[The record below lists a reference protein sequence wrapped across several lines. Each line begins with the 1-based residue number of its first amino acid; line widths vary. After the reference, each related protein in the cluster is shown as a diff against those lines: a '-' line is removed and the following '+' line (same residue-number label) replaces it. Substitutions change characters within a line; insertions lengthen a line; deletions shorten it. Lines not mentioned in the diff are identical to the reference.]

1 MKILT
6 AVFAAAA
13 LTIALPTLADDA
25 VLVKNKCNVC
35 HDATAKK
42 VGPSWKDVNA
52 KNKDIATVVKDA
64 VTNGSMGKFGKIPM
78 PKQPNAVADIA
89 ALAKAIESHK

>member
-13 LTIALPTLADDA
+13 LTIAAPSMADDA
-25 VLVKNKCNVC
+25 LKACAAC

-42 VGPSWKDVNA
+42 IGPSWKDVNA
-52 KNKDIATVVKDA
+52 KVGAKLGDVVKEVLA
-64 VTNGSMGKFGKIPM
+64 KGSKGVYGKIPM
-78 PKQPNAVADIA
+78 PPQPKSVADADAIT
-89 ALAKAIESHK
+89 KAIASHK

>member
-13 LTIALPTLADDA
+13 LTIAAPSMADDTLKA
-25 VLVKNKCNVC
+25 CAAC

-42 VGPSWKDVNA
+42 VGPTWKDINA
-52 KNKDIATVVKDA
+52 KNKDVAAAVKTA
-64 VTNGSMGKFGKIPM
+64 IETGSKGKYGKIPM
-78 PKQPNAVADIA
+78 PAQPAAKANIDAIAKAVA
-89 ALAKAIESHK
+89 ALK